1 MYSREYYERIQ
12 AKLWELVDWMKTT
25 MPEGAFA
32 QIIEYI
38 EYNELGLALED
49 IILMLDE
56 QSITVPPKQSE
67 IINDLKNQM
76 GIS

>member
-1 MYSREYYERIQ
+1 
-12 AKLWELVDWMKTT
+12 MKTT
-25 MPEGAFA
+25 IPDGSFV

-56 QSITVPPKQSE
+56 HSITVPPRQNE
-67 IINDLKNQM
+67 IISDLKNQM